1 VDRRST
7 EEKVNRFIQFLNR
20 IPILFRRN
28 RFREELDEEMA
39 FHCSEAER
47 ELLKNGMT
55 PDAARRA
62 AALRFGNPANLRE
75 RSHQVVGFRVETVF
89 QDLRFALRQLRNNP
103 GFAITAILI
112 LALGMGVSVAI
123 FGFVDAALLQ
133 PLPYAAPG
141 RLMAVDERSANW
153 PRSNISRDDYDD
165 WKRMNRTFSS
175 LEVYNGTGFLLHSSS
190 GTEPVP
196 ARRVSAGFFDTLG
209 IHMMLGRGFLP
220 GEDRPGGPKI
230 AVLTYGTWLKRFG
243 ARRDVVGQSVNLSS
257 ADYTI
262 VGVLPRDF
270 AFAPGR
276 DSEFYVPLLDKNGC
290 EQRRSCHNLD
300 GLGRLRDGVTM
311 QQALADL
318 SGIAARLE
326 LQYPGSNKGQGA
338 SVIPLS
344 ELIVGYVRPVLLT
357 LLAGA
362 GLLLLIA
369 CINVAS
375 LMLVRSESRRREMAV
390 RGALG
395 ATPARM
401 MRQFVTEGM
410 ALAAVASI
418 AGLLAASGIMRLLKQ
433 LVPKNV
439 VVHLPFINDVR
450 LNPHTWAATAVIAI
464 GATLLMGATPTLRLS
479 FQRLRDGLSEGGRTA
494 AGRFWQRM
502 GANFVVVEL
511 VIAVVLLVGAGLLG
525 KSLYRLL
532 HVETGFDVSHLA
544 TVQVIAPENTYAKPE
559 QKIVLYREIQRRVSV
574 LPGVQSVGLAS
585 DVPLQCNCN
594 TDWIRIVGKP
604 FHGEHNEVNQRE
616 VSPGYLPTL
625 KARLIRGRL
634 MDEDEDASRP
644 SVIVVNEALARKYF
658 PGENPIGQ
666 KIGNGDLNPNS
677 LREII
682 GVVADVREGGLD
694 NDIWPAEYKSI
705 YQDQDQY
712 FAVAVRTYQDEKT
725 ILLPLVNT
733 IRQVDPNLGVY
744 GEITMQQQM
753 ESSQSALIHSLST
766 WLVGGFAAMALVLS
780 VVGLYGVIAY
790 SVSQRTR
797 EIGVRMALG
806 AQRGT
811 VYQMVMRQAGWLT
824 LIGVT
829 FGLACAIG
837 TSMLMRN
844 VLFGVAAWDVPTL
857 ALVAGVLAAASLLA
871 SFLPARRAASV
882 NPCEALRAE

>member
-1 VDRRST
+1 MRWLSVLFNKLGFVFGRR
-7 EEKVNRFIQFLNR
+7 
-20 IPILFRRN
+20 
-28 RFREELDEEMA
+28 RFRNELDEEMA
-39 FHCSEAER
+39 FHRAQVER
-47 ELLKNGMT
+47 ELVAEGVS
-55 PDAARRA
+55 PESARRA
-62 AALRFGNPANLRE
+62 AALRFGNSARLGEQSRE
-75 RSHQVVGFRVETVF
+75 VVGFRAETVL
-89 QDLRFALRQLRNNP
+89 QDLRYALRQLRKNP
-103 GFAITAILI
+103 GFAFTAIVI

-133 PLPYAAPG
+133 PLPYRAPD
-141 RLMAVDERSANW
+141 RLMSVDERSANFAH
-153 PRSNISRDDYDD
+153 SNLSRADYED

-175 LEVYNGTGFLLHSSS
+175 LEVYGGTGYLLHTPS

-209 IHMMLGRGFLP
+209 IRMMLGRGFLP
-220 GEDRPGGPKI
+220 GEDRPGGSKI
-230 AVLTYGTWLKRFG
+230 VILSYGTWLKRFG
-243 ARRDVVGQSVNLSS
+243 ARRDVVGQSVSLSG

-276 DSEFYVPLLDKNGC
+276 DSEFWTPLLDKNGC
-290 EQRRSCHNLD
+290 EKRRSCHNLD
-300 GLGRLRDGVTM
+300 GIGRLRDGVTM

-318 SGIAARLE
+318 STIAAQLE
-326 LQYPGSNKGQGA
+326 RQYPDSNKDQDA

-362 GLLLLIA
+362 GLLLVIA
-369 CINVAS
+369 CVNVAS

-401 MRQFVTEGM
+401 MRQFVTEGLV
-410 ALAAVASI
+410 LAGAASV
-418 AGLLAASGIMRLLKQ
+418 AGLLAASWIMRLLIA
-433 LVPKNV
+433 LIPKSV
-439 VVHLPFINDVR
+439 VVHLPFIDNVR
-450 LNPHTWAATAVIAI
+450 LNPHTWAAASAIALL
-464 GATLLMGATPTLRLS
+464 ATLLMGATPTVRLS
-479 FQRLRDGLSEGGRTA
+479 FQHIRDGLSEGGRTA

-511 VIAVVLLVGAGLLG
+511 IIAVVLLVGAGLLG

-544 TVQVIAPENTYAKPE
+544 TVQIIAPETTYAKPE
-559 QKIVLYREIQRRVSV
+559 QRLMLYREIERRLQA
-574 LPGVQSVGLAS
+574 LPGVQSVGLAT
-585 DVPLQCNCN
+585 DLPLQCNCN

-604 FHGEHNEVNQRE
+604 FHGEHNEVNERE
-616 VSPGYLPTL
+616 ASPSYLPTL

-634 MDEDEDASRP
+634 MTEDEDTSKP
-644 SVIVVNEALARKYF
+644 GVILINEAFARKYF

-666 KIGNGDLNPNS
+666 KIGNGALEPKS
-677 LREII
+677 IREII
-682 GVVADVREGGLD
+682 GIVGDIREGGLD
-694 NDIWPAEYKSI
+694 NDIWPAEYEAI
-705 YQDQDQY
+705 YQGGNDY
-712 FAVAVRTYQDEKT
+712 FAAAVRTAQDEKS
-725 ILLPLVNT
+725 ILPQMVKTLRE
-733 IRQVDPNLGVY
+733 IDPNLGVY
-744 GEITMQQQM
+744 GETTMQMQM
-753 ESSQSALIHSLST
+753 DSSQAALIHSFST
-766 WLVGGFAAMALVLS
+766 WLVGGFAAIALVLS

-806 AQRGT
+806 AQRAS

-824 LIGVT
+824 LIGVGV
-829 FGLACAIG
+829 GLVCAIG
-837 TSMLMRN
+837 ACLLMRN
-844 VLFGVAAWDVPTL
+844 VLFGVAAWDAPTL
-857 ALVAGVLAAASLLA
+857 AGVAAILGFASLLA

-882 NPCEALRAE
+882 NPCDALRAE